1 MGKSKTV
8 IINLRIDDN
17 DHDVISEIAKNEAR
31 SINNQYRLITGSW
44 INNNTEF
51 ESSFIRKAVNK
62 DDDSVDDKVKM
73 VNLSL
78 RLGEHDYKT
87 ISEMAAKEAR
97 SFNGQ
102 MRYVLSEF
110 LLRNG
115 FKSDLYGDVSKD
127 NKEDEQLF

>member
-1 MGKSKTV
+1 MNEKNGQIDVSADIDAIKMTSV
-8 IINLRIDDN
+8 SLRID
-17 DHDVISEIAKNEAR
+17 
-31 SINNQYRLITGSW
+31 
-44 INNNTEF
+44 
-51 ESSFIRKAVNK
+51 
-62 DDDSVDDKVKM
+62 
-73 VNLSL
+73 
-78 RLGEHDYKT
+78 EHDYKT